1 MSYTIITPKSVQKQL
16 DGLPNDV
23 YERIVVRIQQLAEDP
38 RPDGVVKM
46 KGTNDEYRIR
56 VGDYHLRYEI
66 DDENLIVLLLLC
78 KHRRDVYRKN

>member
-38 RPDGVVKM
+38 RPDGVVKI
-46 KGTNDEYRIR
+46 KGTNDEYRVR
-56 VGDYHLRYEI
+56 VGDYRLRYEI
-66 DDENLIVLLLLC
+66 DDENLIVLLLLY

>member
-16 DGLPNDV
+16 DSLPNDV

-46 KGTNDEYRIR
+46 KGANDEYRIR
-56 VGDYHLRYEI
+56 VGDYRLRYEI

>member
-1 MSYTIITPKSVQKQL
+1 MSYAIITPKSVQKQL
-16 DGLPNDV
+16 DNLPIDV

-46 KGTNDEYRIR
+46 KGTIDEYRIR
-56 VGDYHLRYEI
+56 VGDYRLRYEI

-78 KHRRDVYRKN
+78 KHRGDVYRKN